1 MVRAGETPAP
11 PFYIAKAEMDRRDV
25 QADELANE
33 CFYVRLEMQT
43 LQDTHAADMAKLK
56 TDEAAARKEL
66 EAKMRTELEAKMR
79 TELEEHK
86 KRIDDM
92 MRIAMAKIEGRRDP

>member
-66 EAKMRTELEAKMR
+66 EAKMRTELE
-79 TELEEHK
+79 EHK